1 MIQNSNSVGL
11 LYNNSK
17 IRKFCFASDLAGMTV
32 LLQNDTSQDKKA
44 ELHLWKAD
52 TIRLLSMTGKLLLTV
67 TL

>member
-32 LLQNDTSQDKKA
+32 LLQNDTSQDKN
-44 ELHLWKAD
+44 EQNC
-52 TIRLLSMTGKLLLTV
+52 ICGKQILFDC
-67 TL
+67 